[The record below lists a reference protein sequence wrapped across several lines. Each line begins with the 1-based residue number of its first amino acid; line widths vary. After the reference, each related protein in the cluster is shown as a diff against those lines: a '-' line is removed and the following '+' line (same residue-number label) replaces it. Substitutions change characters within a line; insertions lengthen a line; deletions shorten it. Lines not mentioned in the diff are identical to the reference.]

1 MRRDG
6 GVGHHEDLRREEAVQ
21 GSSDRAFGVVFT
33 VVFAVIGFWPL
44 IGAAEPRWWAL
55 AVAGLFLVAALVRPV
70 LLAPLNRLWLR
81 FGLLLHR
88 VVNPIV
94 MGFLFFAVVTPVGL
108 LMRMTG
114 KDPLRL
120 RPDPRAKS
128 YWIAREPPGPA
139 PETMKNQF

>member
-6 GVGHHEDLRREEAVQ
+6 GVGHHEDLRRDEEVK
-21 GSSDRAFGVVFT
+21 GSSDRSFGLVFT
-33 VVFAVIGFWPL
+33 VVFAVIGCWPL
-44 IGAAEPRWWAL
+44 IDAAQPRWWAL
-55 AVAGLFLVAALVRPV
+55 ALAGLFLLAALVRPA
-70 LLAPLNRLWLR
+70 LLAPLNRIWLR

-94 MGFLFFAVVTPVGL
+94 MGFLFFLVVTPTGL

-120 RPDPRAKS
+120 RPDPEAKT
-128 YWIAREPPGPA
+128 YWIEREPPGPA